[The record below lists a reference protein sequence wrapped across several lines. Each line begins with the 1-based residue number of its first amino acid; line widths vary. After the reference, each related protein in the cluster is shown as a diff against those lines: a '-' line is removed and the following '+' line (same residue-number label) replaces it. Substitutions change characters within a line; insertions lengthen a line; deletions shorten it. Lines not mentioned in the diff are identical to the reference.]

1 MNWHNS
7 DPECWSWTSSYQLHT
22 TIIRFICLFVCV
34 SLEYLFIDKVVK
46 AQAQSNSMTC
56 YIDGVQ
62 IQWDIDKVVRIYIS
76 LCSLLTDRSICG
88 RLCHCRNA
96 RWFATKN
103 RLHLVLICVTRRTP
117 RTQSIIW
124 WSPRPG
130 HSPRFDPKKLRESM
144 KLNWST
150 EVFLTRTSLSKL
162 KLTNVVLPFWYS
174 GGNVVVIF
182 FLTVAVVRRQ
192 GSRQSDT
199 RIP

>member
-1 MNWHNS
+1 M
-7 DPECWSWTSSYQLHT
+7 
-22 TIIRFICLFVCV
+22 
-34 SLEYLFIDKVVK
+34 
-46 AQAQSNSMTC
+46 
-56 YIDGVQ
+56 
-62 IQWDIDKVVRIYIS
+62 
-76 LCSLLTDRSICG
+76 
-88 RLCHCRNA
+88 
-96 RWFATKN
+96 
-103 RLHLVLICVTRRTP
+103 TRRTP

-162 KLTNVVLPFWYS
+162 KLTRVVLPS
-174 GGNVVVIF
+174 KGMVLVIF